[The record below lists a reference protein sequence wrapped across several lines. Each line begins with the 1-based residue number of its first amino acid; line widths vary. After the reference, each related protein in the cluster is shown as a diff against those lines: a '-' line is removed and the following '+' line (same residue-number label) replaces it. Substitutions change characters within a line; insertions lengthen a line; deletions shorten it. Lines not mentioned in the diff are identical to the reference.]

1 MYHFIIRFIIRQFQ
15 KYDSISVLLR
25 VSVCVSQYKHNCCSK
40 PRKKKVDVLLMVVDK
55 ASASL
60 HRPFLSDKSIVHRTD
75 GTALESLRSVCAL
88 RTLRS

>member
-15 KYDSISVLLR
+15 KSDSISVLLR
-25 VSVCVSQYKHNCCSK
+25 VCVSQYKHICCSK
-40 PRKKKVDVLLMVVDK
+40 PRKQKVDVLLMVVDK

-60 HRPFLSDKSIVHRTD
+60 HRPFLSDKSIVHRTG